1 MEKFGAYVNILAV
14 VLALWTIPWKVYAVW
29 TAARSDQKKWFLALI
44 ILNTMSILE
53 IYYIFKIAK
62 KNFAQVK
69 EDFRSAWHQI
79 FN

>member
-1 MEKFGAYVNILAV
+1 MEKFPVYINILGVA
-14 VLALWTIPWKVYAVW
+14 LALWTIPWKVYAVW

>member
-29 TAARSDQKKWFLALI
+29 TAARNDQKKWFLALI

-62 KNFAQVK
+62 KTWAEVK
-69 EDFRSAWHQI
+69 QDFKSAWAQI
-79 FN
+79 FS